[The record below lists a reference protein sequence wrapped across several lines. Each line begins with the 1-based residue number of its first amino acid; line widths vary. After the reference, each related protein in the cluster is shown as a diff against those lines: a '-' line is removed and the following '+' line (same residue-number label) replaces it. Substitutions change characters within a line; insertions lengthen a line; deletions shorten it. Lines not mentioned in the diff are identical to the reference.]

1 MTLQNPQL
9 LWLLLLLP
17 LAVLLWRWRGVRVPV
32 AALALR
38 LAALSALIVALANPL
53 IGAPPP
59 PEGPLVVLVDQ
70 SDSLAEPARAVL
82 REQAAALARA
92 ADGTARVLYVG
103 AEVVS
108 GPQVAEADGALMPA
122 TLPDSTGTDLAAGLR
137 AARALLPGGGR
148 IVLLSD
154 GVATS
159 GDALAEAQLAA
170 EAGIMIDVVPVSA
183 PGRAE
188 VAITAMSVPRS
199 LRVGEEFPITIST
212 RARAPQG
219 ELGGVVSGRL
229 RLWEGELLL
238 GDEEVLLPP
247 GDELFTFRH
256 TASAPGVV
264 RLRAELAVE
273 AGDTYAANNLA
284 AATTLVNPPPLVLLV
299 AQRPDEA
306 ALLADALGRQ
316 GVESRRITPAELP
329 TRLSDLALFDGM
341 VLIDVPAAAL
351 SLDQMAGVREFV
363 RSEGRGLVALGGRNS
378 YSLGAYQGTP
388 LEEALP
394 VTMDPPPRPQR
405 GEVSL
410 LLIVDRSASMSSAF
424 GVSKFDMAKEAAI
437 LATESLRPEDRV
449 GILAFDTGALWVVD
463 FQQVGETASM
473 VAIQQAIT
481 NLPLGGGTD
490 IELSLAV
497 GLPGLAAQPT
507 GVRHAVLLTDG
518 RSFTNNY
525 PSYLRLME
533 TARANEITL
542 STIAIGLDSD
552 TVLLEQLAALG
563 GGRYYYAD
571 RPADIPRLTLL
582 ESEIARA
589 DTLIEGDLRASL
601 SRAHPIVR
609 DFAPAELPGL
619 RGYVATTPR
628 DAAEVVLRSPE
639 DDPLL
644 AAWQYGLG
652 RAVAWTPTAGAPWAS
667 DWTTWEGFERFWA
680 QTVRYTLPEPD
691 SGPLQVRVEPRSG
704 GASLV
709 VDALLPG
716 GEPLDLALVNARVT
730 LPDGSQRS
738 FEVRQSAPGR
748 YTQDLSLSMSGAYV
762 VSVALVHEGV
772 MQQRELGYVRPVP
785 AEYRAPDDP
794 AAAQTLLEGL
804 AAATGGVLLAEL
816 APDAATPAAA
826 TADMD
831 AGLWP
836 WLLGLALALWVS
848 EIALRRGVFRR

>member
-17 LAVLLWRWRGVRVPV
+17 VAVLLWRWRGVRVPA
-32 AALALR
+32 AALILR
-38 LAALSALIVALANPL
+38 LAALTALIVALANPL
-53 IGAPPP
+53 FGAPPP

-70 SDSLAEPARAVL
+70 SDSLEESARAGL

-92 ADGTARVLYVG
+92 SAGTARMLYLG

-108 GPQVAEADGALMPA
+108 GPQAVEAAGEIRAP
-122 TLPDSTGTDLAAGLR
+122 TLPDPTGTDLAAGLR

-154 GVATS
+154 GIATS

-170 EAGIMIDVVPVSA
+170 EAGIIIDVVPVSA

-188 VAITAMSVPRS
+188 VAIIGMSAPRS

-212 RARAPQG
+212 RARPPQG
-219 ELGGVVSGRL
+219 EAGGVVRGRL
-229 RLWEGELLL
+229 RLWEDELLL

-264 RLRAELAVE
+264 RLRAELAVD

-284 AATTLVNPPPLVLLV
+284 AATVLVNPPPLVLLV

-329 TRLSDLALFDGM
+329 TRLSDLAPFDGM

-363 RSEGRGLVALGGRNS
+363 RSEGRGLVVLGGRNS

-394 VTMDPPPRPQR
+394 VTMEPPPRPQR
-405 GEVSL
+405 GEVAL
-410 LLIVDRSASMSSAF
+410 LLIVDRSASMSSSF

-449 GILAFDTGALWVVD
+449 GILAFDTGTLWVVE
-463 FQQVGETASM
+463 FQQVGEAANM
-473 VAIQQAIT
+473 AAIQQAIT
-481 NLPLGGGTD
+481 DLPFGGGTD

-497 GLPGLAAQPT
+497 GLPALALQPT

-533 TARANEITL
+533 TARANAITL

-552 TVLLEQLAALG
+552 TALLEQLAAWG

-571 RPADIPRLTLL
+571 RPTDIPRLTLL

-589 DTLIEGDLRASL
+589 DTLIEGDLRAGL
-601 SRAHPIVR
+601 GQAHPIVR

-644 AAWQYGLG
+644 AVWQYGLG
-652 RAVAWTPTAGAPWAS
+652 RAVAWTPTAGAPWAE
-667 DWTTWEGFERFWA
+667 DWTRWEGFERFWA

-709 VDALLPG
+709 VDALQPG
-716 GEPLDLALVNARVT
+716 GAPLDLASVNARVT

-748 YTQDLSLSMSGAYV
+748 YTQDLSLSTAGAYV

-772 MQQRELGYVRPVP
+772 MQQRDVGYVRPVP
-785 AEYRAPDDP
+785 AEYRAPEDP
-794 AAAQTLLEGL
+794 AAAQALLEGI
-804 AAATGGVLLAEL
+804 AAATGGALLAEL
-816 APDAATPAAA
+816 APGAAPDAP
-826 TADMD
+826 TAGAD

-848 EIALRRGVFRR
+848 EIALRRGVFLR